1 MGLHGVISKQ
11 CSVLALAFM
20 AILTP
25 AAAQTWPVKPVR
37 VIVQAPVGGPTDI
50 VARGASQMLAQT
62 FGQPFVVEN
71 RSGANGIL
79 GAETCMRVAPD
90 GYSICGFNAQAISQ
104 NPVMYAKLPYDPLK
118 DFVPIVH
125 LGSLRSALSVN
136 AAVQASSA
144 AQLFELAKAKPGAM
158 AWATYGPASNSH
170 LYLEWL
176 KGTRGLQFLNV
187 PYKTAGQAFSSMVAG
202 ETQIAIYSTGNTV
215 QMAKAGKIRVL
226 AVIGEGPSP
235 FLPGVPSFKDAG
247 ISLQIGNWTGFF
259 APAGMPQEVI
269 QRVNAEVAK
278 MMATSEFRDKFMSSV
293 GLEPEAPAGRPVE
306 EFAAFL
312 KADRAGA
319 EAMAKVIGI
328 KPE

>member
-1 MGLHGVISKQ
+1 MPSIVQVARVLIAVTA
-11 CSVLALAFM
+11 SVLASSVAS
-20 AILTP
+20 
-25 AAAQTWPVKPVR
+25 QSWPSKPVR

-50 VARGASQMLAQT
+50 VTRGASQMLSLT
-62 FGQPFVVEN
+62 FNQPFVVEN
-71 RSGANGIL
+71 RAGANGIL
-79 GAETCMRVAPD
+79 GAETCLRAAPD

-104 NPVMYAKLPYDPLK
+104 NPVMVAKLPYDPVK

-136 AAVQASSA
+136 AAVPAASA
-144 AQLFELAKAKPGAM
+144 QQLFDLAKAKPGALN
-158 AWATYGPASNSH
+158 WATYGPTSNSH

-176 KGTRGLQFLNV
+176 KSTRGLEFLNV

-202 ETQIAIYSTGNTV
+202 ETQIAIYSTGNTRE
-215 QMAKAGKIRVL
+215 MSRAGKIRVL

-235 FLPGVPSFKDAG
+235 FLPGVPSFKDVG
-247 ISLQIGNWTGFF
+247 IGLQIGNWTGFF
-259 APAGMPQEVI
+259 APAGTPAAVI
-269 QRVNAEVAK
+269 QRVNTEVAK
-278 MMATSEFRDKFMSSV
+278 MMGTAEFRDRFMSVV

-319 EAMAKVIGI
+319 EALAKAV
-328 KPE
+328 KFVPE

>member
-1 MGLHGVISKQ
+1 MGIFKWYHALVFAHM
-11 CSVLALAFM
+11 LAAM
-20 AILTP
+20 VAGTV
-25 AAAQTWPVKPVR
+25 AAQSWPVKPVR

-50 VARGASQMLAQT
+50 VTRGASQMLSQSLGHA
-62 FGQPFVVEN
+62 FVVEN
-71 RSGANGIL
+71 RAGANGIV
-79 GAETCMRVAPD
+79 GAEACMRASAD

-104 NPVMYAKLPYDPLK
+104 NPVMYAKLPYDPVK
-118 DFVPIVH
+118 DFLPIVH

-136 AAVQASSA
+136 VAVPANSA
-144 AQLFELAKAKPGAM
+144 AQLFDLARTKPGSLS
-158 AWATYGPASNSH
+158 WATYGSASNSH

-176 KGTRGLQFLNV
+176 RGTRGLEFLNV

-235 FLPGVPSFKDAG
+235 FLPGVPSFKEAG

-259 APAGMPQEVI
+259 APAGTPLAVV

-278 MMATSEFRDKFMSSV
+278 MMATAEFRDRFMSSV

-319 EAMAKVIGI
+319 EAMAKVVKIT
-328 KPE
+328 PE